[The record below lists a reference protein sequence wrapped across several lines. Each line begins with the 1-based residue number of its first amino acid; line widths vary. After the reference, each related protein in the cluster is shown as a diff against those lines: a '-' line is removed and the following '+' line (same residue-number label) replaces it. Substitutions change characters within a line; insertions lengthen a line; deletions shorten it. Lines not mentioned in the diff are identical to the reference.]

1 MTGLRNKNFIKII
14 LTKAPVILLF
24 VSVLNDYDFNYL
36 SLKYF
41 SFNFS
46 YILIFYY
53 SLKKSESLG
62 YTYIF
67 IAGLFNDVVT
77 GTPVGLSSLMYLILC
92 VAASYLRNI
101 TLRPSLLKDCI
112 FFLLTILIINSLLF
126 LSLKFIF
133 NFELNYFDQIIMCA
147 HYSHGVLIR
156 YSVYSQYTYT
166 VCPCKVAYV
175 LPREGTCTCI
185 CTFGC
190 CV

>member
-1 MTGLRNKNFIKII
+1 MIRLKNKNFIKII
-14 LTKAPVILLF
+14 LSKAPLILLF
-24 VSVLNDYDFNYL
+24 VSVLNDYDFNHL
-36 SLKYF
+36 SFEYF

-53 SLKKSESLG
+53 SLKKTESLG

-67 IAGLFNDVVT
+67 IAGLFNDVVI
-77 GTPVGLSSLMYLILC
+77 GTPIGLSSLMYLVLC

-133 NFELNYFDQIIMCA
+133 DYEINYFDQIIN
-147 HYSHGVLIR
+147 I
-156 YSVYSQYTYT
+156 
-166 VCPCKVAYV
+166 
-175 LPREGTCTCI
+175 
-185 CTFGC
+185 TFTFLFYFLFANLFDFFESYFARNNNAG
-190 CV
+190 

>member
-1 MTGLRNKNFIKII
+1 MNKIHQNNII
-14 LTKAPVILLF
+14 QNIHKYIPIILLF
-24 VSVLNDYDFNYL
+24 ISVLNDYDFNYL

-77 GTPVGLSSLMYLILC
+77 GTPIGLSSLMYLILC

-101 TLRPSLLKDCI
+101 TLRPSLLKDSI
-112 FFLLTILIINSLLF
+112 FFLITILIINSLLF
-126 LSLKFIF
+126 IALNFIF
-133 NFELNYFDQIIMCA
+133 NYQLDYFDQIINITFTFLFYFLFSNLFDFFERYFVSSNNAGWRFWCKKSS
-147 HYSHGVLIR
+147 HY
-156 YSVYSQYTYT
+156 
-166 VCPCKVAYV
+166 
-175 LPREGTCTCI
+175 
-185 CTFGC
+185 
-190 CV
+190 